1 MFTAKLKISG
11 SVFLILLSYSALV
24 AEIGLWTSSAELASK
39 PTFGEPWQ
47 AVVDAADAVNP
58 NAASVSN
65 QDSNNNVEILAAAIA
80 FARNGN
86 QVYRNKVVTACEL
99 LVAGGNPGDR
109 TLAWAR
115 ETGAYA
121 LAADLVDY
129 RTPDFELWLRNM
141 AEGYIASDNRT
152 MLEMF
157 YARPNNWGTMGF
169 GSLCAI
175 YGFLQDTTRLDQIKN
190 YWIQSVLGPKPAAL
204 NYGDD
209 LSWHV
214 DQNNLRL
221 VNPKGSVKEGL
232 NIDGV
237 IPDDMRRNGSFSNPP
252 PVPTTSYHWEVLQG
266 IVMGARILDRLGMGI
281 WAVSDSAIYRAVYI
295 LQVEWE
301 NAFGNWKAEGDDLWM
316 LPFIDEV
323 YGTNYTIGQ
332 PSRVWEHG
340 KNTGWPYVVWDGTTG
355 IENNGQVIVPAE
367 FEIFQNYP
375 NPFNSVTNIHFYLN
389 TPARVRIEI
398 YAISGKKIITLL
410 DDFYSAGDFK
420 IKWNAEDNQNQKIPT
435 GIYICR
441 LKVNGTIRSNIMV
454 YTK

>member
-1 MFTAKLKISG
+1 MLNQNLKFFSIIIFMF
-11 SVFLILLSYSALV
+11 LSYTLLK
-24 AEIGLWTSSAELASK
+24 AEIGLWTSAVELSSK
-39 PTFGEPWQ
+39 PISGEPWQ
-47 AVVDAADAVNP
+47 AVVDAADAADP

-65 QDSNNNVEILAAAIA
+65 QDSNNNAEILAAAIA

-86 QVYRNKVVTACEL
+86 QVYRNKVITACGL

-157 YARPNNWGTMGF
+157 YVRPNNWGTMGF

-175 YGFLQDTTRLDQIKN
+175 YGYLQDTTRLIQIRD

-204 NYGDD
+204 TYGDD

-221 VNPKGSVKEGL
+221 INPKGSVKEGL

-355 IENNGQVIVPAE
+355 IENHGQFRVPDQ

-375 NPFNSVTNIHFYLN
+375 NPFNPVTNIRFSLN
-389 TPARVRIEI
+389 KSARVRIEI
-398 YAISGKKIITLL
+398 YTISGKKIKTLS
-410 DDFYSAGDFK
+410 DGYYRAGDYK
-420 IKWNAEDNQNQKIPT
+420 IKWNASDDQDQNLST
-435 GIYICR
+435 GIYLCR
-441 LKVNGTIRSNIMV
+441 LKVNSFIKYLKMIYV
-454 YTK
+454 K